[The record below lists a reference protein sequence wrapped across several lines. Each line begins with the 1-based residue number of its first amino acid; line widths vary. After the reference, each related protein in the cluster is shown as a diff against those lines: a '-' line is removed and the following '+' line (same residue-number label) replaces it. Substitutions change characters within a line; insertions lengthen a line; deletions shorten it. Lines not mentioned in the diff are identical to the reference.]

1 MDTAIHGQ
9 CTCFVLGIWYIG
21 RMSPATLTKPLVNL
35 VTKSQLARLLATE
48 NISIQHSPSA
58 RTACFDTNTRKLILP
73 IWNKASES
81 VYDMLVAHEVGHAL
95 ITPGEAVYMPVC
107 TRVSPRDPSKFFRY
121 LNIVEDIR
129 VDAHIKNTYPG
140 VRRSYFNAWKE
151 LLVENFFELDGS
163 IADQSFGDRV
173 NIFSKAGQYGF
184 IDVSFSAAEQVI
196 VDDAMRVSTFEEVCA
211 VAERIYNFNKNNQQ
225 DPQQGEGNEPQRGE
239 SDSQPDEADGEAEDD
254 SQSDDGEGQE
264 EGEGEGKPTDKPC
277 KGKNP
282 SDGQTREEGK
292 KGKPKQVDDSSDS
305 DGDAN
310 GGGSNGKTGSGSD
323 QNQGDQGE
331 APDLKTDTAADN
343 GFNKLQDNKYEQYRY
358 LDMPRI
364 NLDAVIFDSKRIA
377 SDLGAY
383 RDSADFSGDKI
394 FAAIQERNKSFV
406 LNLVKQF
413 EQKMAA
419 DTIRRTKYARCGA
432 LDMRR
437 ISNYKFS
444 DDLFLKNAT
453 VQAGKNHGMVF
464 IMDWSG
470 SMSNCLLPT
479 VEQLIALCLFCRRM
493 NIPFEVFA
501 FTNASPVKQRKTTS
515 NTDGSYDGSYNS
527 YMDQCNQQVSD
538 SAAISPSYSVKVA
551 PVVQGSYNRDEL
563 IVGNFLKIESI
574 GMMNFLSSK
583 MNTNEFKNSAEL
595 LCQLARN
602 CDASGSDLYNIG
614 SYVCS
619 SCEDIYR
626 LSGTPLTEAAYI
638 AIDIVNLFK
647 VQHRLDIVNT
657 VFLTDGYP
665 TSSLVGGNRYNETV
679 IVNLPNR
686 KQVAINSEDI
696 RQKYGSMQHSIELL
710 GIIGIFRELTGSNAI
725 SIHLTDKRQYSY
737 LAQAYSLDNTAK
749 KDLLLQ
755 EWKDNNFF
763 SVKELGFT
771 ESFVIDAKTEIV
783 DPDDIFE
790 GLKEGASDAVIA
802 RTFIKGNQKQ
812 ATSRV
817 LLNRFSDLIAKKILA

>member
-9 CTCFVLGIWYIG
+9 CTCNCFGSRYNPYMVT
-21 RMSPATLTKPLVNL
+21 ATPIKPIVNL

-95 ITPGEAVYMPVC
+95 VTPGEAVYMPVC
-107 TRVSPRDPSKFFRY
+107 MRVSPRDPSKFFRY

-151 LLVENFFELDGS
+151 LLVENFFELDSS

-184 IDVSFSAAEQVI
+184 LDVPFSAEEQVI
-196 VDDAMRVSTFEEVCA
+196 VDDAMRVTTFEEVCA
-211 VAERIYNFNKNNQQ
+211 VAERIYNFNKNKQQ
-225 DPQQGEGNEPQRGE
+225 DPQQGDGNEPQRGE
-239 SDSQPDEADGEAEDD
+239 SESQPDDADGEAEDD

-264 EGEGEGKPTDKPC
+264 EGEGKGEPTDKPC
-277 KGKNP
+277 KGKKP
-282 SDGQTREEGK
+282 SDGQTRKEDK
-292 KGKPKQVDDSSDS
+292 KTKPVQADDSSDS
-305 DGDAN
+305 DGDED
-310 GGGSNGKTGSGSD
+310 GGGSQGKTGSGSD
-323 QNQGDQGE
+323 QNQSDQGE
-331 APDLKTDTAADN
+331 APDLKTDTAANN
-343 GFNKLQDNKYEQYRY
+343 GFDKLQDNKYEQYRY

-364 NLDAVIFDSKRIA
+364 NLDAVIFDSKQIA

-383 RDSADFSGDKI
+383 RNSKEFSGDKI

-501 FTNASPVKQRKTTS
+501 FTNSSPISRKDKPAY
-515 NTDGSYDGSYNS
+515 DGSYDN
-527 YMDQCNQQVSD
+527 YMAQCNQQVSD
-538 SAAISPSYSVKVA
+538 SAAISDSYTVKVA
-551 PVVQGSYNRDEL
+551 PVVPGSYNRDEL

-574 GMMNFLSSK
+574 GMMNFLSSN
-583 MNTNEFKNSAEL
+583 MNAAEFKNSAEL

-602 CDASGSDLYNIG
+602 CDASGSELYNIG
-614 SYVCS
+614 SYVDS
-619 SCEDIYR
+619 TCEDIYR
-626 LSGTPLTEAAYI
+626 LSGTPLTEAAYV
-638 AIDIVNLFK
+638 AIDIVNRFK
-647 VQHRLDIVNT
+647 MQHRLDIVNT

-665 TSSLVGGNRYNETV
+665 TSSLIGGNRYNETV

-686 KQVAINSEDI
+686 KQVVINSQDL
-696 RQKYGSMQHSIELL
+696 RQKYNTMHHSIELL

-737 LAQAYSLDNTAK
+737 LANAYSLNDTAKNTA
-749 KDLLLQ
+749 LVQ